1 MTGSDTDPKTENLGR
16 ENAAL
21 REEVQALRR
30 RLVKQGKGNFEA
42 LLDVCPLAVAVIRLS
57 DSKTL
62 YANPLLFETFG
73 LNEETLQSR
82 FGGDF
87 FVDIEDRN
95 KMIKLLERDGFCQD
109 VEIKM
114 RRGDGS
120 EFWALASFFTIDY
133 AGETARLAWYLDIT
147 GRKQTE
153 QEVAVKESQLRV
165 VLDNVPAGIRY
176 VDHNKNY
183 VLFNSQYSDLYDF
196 PEGLIKIGESNR
208 VENKFQAERGD
219 FGSGSADQLTDEW
232 LARFPVE
239 DKPQSWERATTD
251 GKTLYVNTAP
261 VPTGGVVNIVTDITD
276 RKLAEEALKVAKD
289 LAEAA
294 ADARSEFV
302 AVVSH
307 EVRTP
312 MNGVLGMAR
321 LLQDTNLDDD
331 QRESVDIVVSSGEY
345 LLTILD
351 DLLDISKL
359 DAGKLEIESVP
370 FMVSDVVE
378 KSVSVM
384 ATRAHEQGLLLQ
396 SDVATEL
403 PDVVIGDPHRLRQI
417 LLNLI
422 SNAIKFTSKGTV
434 SVSVKSERQTTR
446 TVSLILSVTDTG
458 AGIAPE
464 IQQKLFSD
472 YTQGAVEVARKYGG
486 TGLGLAI
493 CRRLAGLMGGEIGV
507 ESEPG
512 AGSTFYLAI
521 PLAIASPQDTAL
533 LTRQAALTPREK
545 RKNNL
550 SRCLRILQVEDNE
563 TNRNVAEKILTRVGH
578 HVTSVEN
585 GLQALR
591 ALENNDEASAFD
603 IILMD
608 RHMPQ
613 MDGIEATKR
622 LRKLP
627 GPVAAIP
634 IVGVTAGATKAEMD
648 SCLAAGMDVI
658 LTKPLDGNEL
668 LAVVARL
675 ASDAGTDDSGADRA
689 LRVNK
694 PVLVVDDNRMNRAM
708 AGKQFEKHGVI
719 CDLAESGSQALQMI
733 EATDYAVVFTD
744 ISMPG
749 MTGLELT
756 AEIQNLQK
764 HDESALPVV
773 AFTGHSS
780 REDHQKYLAAGMV
793 DVVTKPVRDEQLSAV
808 FDKWMRP

>member
-1 MTGSDTDPKTENLGR
+1 MTGSDVDPQAEILRKEND
-16 ENAAL
+16 AL
-21 REEVQALRR
+21 REEVKSLRH
-30 RLVKQGKGNFEA
+30 RLVQQGKGNFEA

-62 YANPLLFETFG
+62 YANPLLFKTFG
-73 LNEETLQSR
+73 LTEETLQSR

-95 KMIKLLERDGFCQD
+95 KMIKMLEQDGFCQD

-114 RRGDGS
+114 RRGDDS

-133 AGETARLAWYLDIT
+133 AGEAARLAWYLDIT
-147 GRKQTE
+147 GRKHTE
-153 QEVAVKESQLRV
+153 QEIAIKESQLRV

-176 VDHNKNY
+176 VDQDKNY
-183 VLFNSQYSDLYDF
+183 VLFNSQYIDLYDF
-196 PEGLIKIGESNR
+196 PKGLIKIGESNR
-208 VENKFQAERGD
+208 VENKYQAERGD
-219 FGSGSADQLTDEW
+219 FGPGAADQLTDDW
-232 LARFPVE
+232 LASLPVD
-239 DKPQSWERATTD
+239 DKPTSWERATTS

-261 VPTGGVVNIVTDITD
+261 IPTGGVVNIVTDITD

-321 LLQDTNLDDD
+321 LLRDTDLDAD

-359 DAGKLEIESVP
+359 DADKLEIETVP
-370 FMVSDVVE
+370 FMMSDVVG
-378 KSVSVM
+378 KALSVM
-384 ATRAHEQGLLLQ
+384 AIRAQEQGLLLH
-396 SDVATEL
+396 SDVASGL
-403 PDVVIGDPHRLRQI
+403 PDVMLGDPHRLRQI

-434 SVSVKSERQTTR
+434 AVSVKTEGQTTR

-507 ESEPG
+507 ESELG
-512 AGSTFYLAI
+512 AGSTFYLKI
-521 PLAIASPQDTAL
+521 PLAIASPEEAATM
-533 LTRQAALTPREK
+533 TSQAATAHGMDRN
-545 RKNNL
+545 RR
-550 SRCLRILQVEDNE
+550 SSSSLRILQVEDNE

-578 HVTSVEN
+578 HVVSVEN
-585 GLQALR
+585 GLQALEV
-591 ALENNDEASAFD
+591 LESSSESSVFD

-627 GPVAAIP
+627 GLVAAIP
-634 IVGVTAGATKAEMD
+634 IVGVTAGATKSELN
-648 SCLAAGMDVI
+648 SCLAAGMNIV

-668 LAVVARL
+668 LAVIARL
-675 ASDAGTDDSGADRA
+675 ASDDVAADQPP
-689 LRVNK
+689 RVDK

-708 AGKQFEKHGVI
+708 AGKQFEKHGVT

-756 AEIQNLQK
+756 EKIQGLQK
-764 HDESALPVV
+764 HDESILPVV
-773 AFTGHSS
+773 AFTGYSS
-780 REDHQKYLAAGMV
+780 REDHKKYLAAGMV
-793 DVVTKPVRDEQLSAV
+793 DVVTKPVRDEHLSAI
-808 FDKWMRP
+808 FDKWMRPQ

>member
-1 MTGSDTDPKTENLGR
+1 MTGSDTDPQAENLR
-16 ENAAL
+16 QENAAL
-21 REEVQALRR
+21 HAEVKALRR
-30 RLVKQGKGNFEA
+30 RLAQQGKGNFEA

-62 YANPLLFETFG
+62 YANPLLYKIFG

-95 KMIKLLERDGFCQD
+95 KMIKMLEQDGFCQD

-114 RRGDGS
+114 RRGDDS

-133 AGETARLAWYLDIT
+133 AGEAARLAWYLDIT
-147 GRKQTE
+147 GRKHTE
-153 QEVAVKESQLRV
+153 QEIAVKEYQLRV

-176 VDHNKNY
+176 VDQDKNY
-183 VLFNSQYSDLYDF
+183 VLFNSQYNDLYDF

-219 FGSGSADQLTDEW
+219 FGPGAADQLTDDW
-232 LARFPVE
+232 LASLPVD
-239 DKPQSWERATTD
+239 DKPTSWERATTS

-261 VPTGGVVNIVTDITD
+261 IPTGGVVNIVTDITD

-294 ADARSEFV
+294 AEARSEFV

-321 LLQDTNLDDD
+321 LLRDTDLDDD
-331 QRESVDIVVSSGEY
+331 QRDSVDIVVSSGEY

-359 DAGKLEIESVP
+359 DANKLEIETVP
-370 FMVSDVVE
+370 FMMSDVVG
-378 KSVSVM
+378 KAVSVM
-384 ATRAHEQGLLLQ
+384 AIRAQEQGLLLH
-396 SDVATEL
+396 SDVATGL
-403 PDVVIGDPHRLRQI
+403 PDVMLGDPHRLRQI

-422 SNAIKFTSKGTV
+422 SNAIKFTSNGAV
-434 SVSVKSERQTTR
+434 SVSVKSEAQTTR

-458 AGIAPE
+458 SGIAPE
-464 IQQKLFSD
+464 VQQKLFSD

-507 ESEPG
+507 ESELG
-512 AGSTFYLAI
+512 AGSTFYLKI
-521 PLAIASPQDTAL
+521 PLAIALPEDAAKL
-533 LTRQAALTPREK
+533 VRQADIVHGTGK
-545 RKNNL
+545 KSGL
-550 SRCLRILQVEDNE
+550 SRNLRILQVEDNE

-578 HVTSVEN
+578 SVVSVEN
-585 GLQALR
+585 GLQALET
-591 ALENNDEASAFD
+591 LEGSGEGSAFD

-608 RHMPQ
+608 RHMPL

-627 GPVAAIP
+627 GYIAAIP
-634 IVGVTAGATKAEMD
+634 IIGVTAGATKSELE
-648 SCLAAGMDVI
+648 SCLVAGMNIV

-675 ASDAGTDDSGADRA
+675 ASNDADTGQSP
-689 LRVNK
+689 RVNK

-719 CDLAESGSQALQMI
+719 CDLAESGSQALKMI

-749 MTGLELT
+749 MSGLELM
-756 AEIQNLQK
+756 AQIQRLQK
-764 HDESALPVV
+764 HDESVLPVV

-780 REDHQKYLAAGMV
+780 REDHKKFLSVGMV
-793 DVVTKPVRDEQLSAV
+793 DVVTKPIRDEHLSAV
-808 FDKWMRP
+808 LDKWMRPQ

>member
-1 MTGSDTDPKTENLGR
+1 MTGSDTDPQAENLR
-16 ENAAL
+16 QENAAL
-21 REEVQALRR
+21 HAEVKALRR
-30 RLVKQGKGNFEA
+30 RLAQQGKGNFEA

-62 YANPLLFETFG
+62 YANPLLYKIFG

-95 KMIKLLERDGFCQD
+95 KMIKMLEQDGFCQD

-114 RRGDGS
+114 RRGDDS

-133 AGETARLAWYLDIT
+133 AGEAARLAWYLDIT
-147 GRKQTE
+147 GRKHTE
-153 QEVAVKESQLRV
+153 QEIAVKEYQLRV

-176 VDHNKNY
+176 VDQDKNY
-183 VLFNSQYSDLYDF
+183 VLFNSQYNDLYDF

-219 FGSGSADQLTDEW
+219 FGPGAADQLTDDW
-232 LARFPVE
+232 LASLPVD
-239 DKPQSWERATTD
+239 DKPTSWERATTS

-261 VPTGGVVNIVTDITD
+261 IPTGGVVNIVTDITD

-294 ADARSEFV
+294 AEARSEFV

-321 LLQDTNLDDD
+321 LLRDTDLDDD
-331 QRESVDIVVSSGEY
+331 QRDSVDIVVSSGEY

-359 DAGKLEIESVP
+359 DANKLEIETVP
-370 FMVSDVVE
+370 FMMSDVVG
-378 KSVSVM
+378 KAVSVM
-384 ATRAHEQGLLLQ
+384 AIRAQEQGLLLH
-396 SDVATEL
+396 SDVATGL
-403 PDVVIGDPHRLRQI
+403 PDVMLGDPHRLRQI

-422 SNAIKFTSKGTV
+422 SNAIKFTSNGAV
-434 SVSVKSERQTTR
+434 SVSVKSEAQTTR
-446 TVSLILSVTDTG
+446 TVSLILSVTDMG
-458 AGIAPE
+458 SGIAPE
-464 IQQKLFSD
+464 VQQKLFSD

-507 ESEPG
+507 ESELG
-512 AGSTFYLAI
+512 AGSTFYLKI
-521 PLAIASPQDTAL
+521 PLAIALPEDAAKL
-533 LTRQAALTPREK
+533 VRQADIVHGTGK
-545 RKNNL
+545 KSGL
-550 SRCLRILQVEDNE
+550 SRNLRILQVEDNE

-578 HVTSVEN
+578 SVVSVEN
-585 GLQALR
+585 GLQALET
-591 ALENNDEASAFD
+591 LEGSGEGSAFD

-608 RHMPQ
+608 RHMPL

-627 GPVAAIP
+627 GYIAAIP
-634 IVGVTAGATKAEMD
+634 IIGVTAGATKSELE
-648 SCLAAGMDVI
+648 SCLVAGMNIV

-675 ASDAGTDDSGADRA
+675 ASNDADTGQSP
-689 LRVNK
+689 RVNK

-719 CDLAESGSQALQMI
+719 CDLAESGSQALKMI

-749 MTGLELT
+749 MSGLELM
-756 AEIQNLQK
+756 AQIQRLQK
-764 HDESALPVV
+764 HDESVLPVV

-780 REDHQKYLAAGMV
+780 REDHKKFLSVGMV
-793 DVVTKPVRDEQLSAV
+793 DVVTKPIRDEHLSAV
-808 FDKWMRP
+808 LDKWMRPQ